1 MNAYAT
7 ELYVLMLISF
17 LVGSAISLIAAR
29 VMLPTVKQLEK
40 QNKAVLRGRE

>member
-29 VMLPTVKQLEK
+29 IMLPTVKQLEE
-40 QNKAVLRGRE
+40 QNKDVLRGRE

>member
-17 LVGSAISLIAAR
+17 LIGSAISLVAAR
-29 VMLPTVKQLEK
+29 IMLPTVKQLER
-40 QNKAVLRGRE
+40 QNKEVLEGRK

>member
-17 LVGSAISLIAAR
+17 LIGSAISLVAAR
-29 VMLPTVKQLEK
+29 IMLPHVKQLEK
-40 QNKAVLRGRE
+40 HNKNVLRGRE

>member
-7 ELYVLMLISF
+7 QLYVLMMISF

-29 VMLPTVKQLEK
+29 IMLPHVKQLER
-40 QNKAVLRGRE
+40 QNKDVLEGRK